1 MKLMLCIVCMVA
13 DEIRKF
19 RFIFEG
25 KEAATPKNVIPFMYE
40 MQLSS
45 GINRSL
51 HVNKT
56 FDSNDY

>member
-1 MKLMLCIVCMVA
+1 MVA